1 MTPELESHL
10 KSLVNL
16 PSPPGVA
23 THIIEL
29 AQDPE
34 IEMSRVARAVGM
46 DPALTTK
53 VLRIANSAIYAQRR
67 RSDNL
72 RQALVVLGL
81 NATLT
86 LALSFTL
93 VRSLKGSAP
102 NALDYD
108 HYFRRALLAGT
119 AARSLGEAVG
129 QTLAEDLFLAGL
141 LQDIGMIALDR
152 GKPDLYRDTAAMQRD
167 HSQILPHERSRIGVD
182 HAEAGAW
189 LMRQWNLPERLWRAV
204 ESSHKLDTRRALT
217 PEEGFVRCVALS
229 GPVADTYLGPPG
241 ARAKALN
248 ELAQQ
253 AERIFGLR
261 RDAFGAVIERI
272 STLIP
277 EIEAVFETSIL
288 PEPEAIMEQ
297 ARELLM
303 VRNLHTLREV
313 NTLRVTADSLSARTM
328 ELEAETRRDPL
339 TGVFNRSFLEQY
351 LAREFDSAARQGWPL
366 SVAFCDLDHFK
377 KVNDSHGHQAGDR
390 ILQGTAR
397 VLKGNTRD
405 SDVVARYGGEEF
417 VLVLPNAD
425 AHTCQSVCERIV
437 ATLAGTR
444 HEAGDGPIAVTI
456 SIGFATQSP
465 DTPFES
471 AGALLKAADQAL
483 YTAKMQGRNRAVRH
497 DSAGSVPLVR
507 FR

>member
-29 AQDPE
+29 AQDPD
-34 IEMSRVARAVGM
+34 IEMSRVARAVGL

-53 VLRIANSAIYAQRR
+53 ILRIANSAIYAQRR
-67 RSDNL
+67 RSENL

-93 VRSLKGSAP
+93 VRSLRTGTP
-102 NALDYD
+102 IALDYD
-108 HYFRRALLAGT
+108 HYWRRALLAGT

-129 QTLAEDLFLAGL
+129 QTLSEELFLAGL
-141 LQDIGMIALDR
+141 LQDIGMIALER
-152 GKPDLYRDTAAMQRD
+152 SKPDLYQGTAEMQRV
-167 HSQILPHERSRIGVD
+167 HAQILPHERKRLGVD
-182 HAEAGAW
+182 HAEVGSW

-217 PEEGFVRCVALS
+217 PEDGFARCVALS
-229 GPVADTYLGPPG
+229 GPIADTFLGPAEAAP
-241 ARAKALN
+241 KALN

-253 AERIFGLR
+253 VERTFGLR
-261 RDAFGAVIERI
+261 REAFGALVERI
-272 STLIP
+272 GTLIP
-277 EIEAVFETSIL
+277 ETEAVFETSIL

-313 NTLRVTADSLSARTM
+313 NTLRVTADSLSARAM

-351 LAREFDSAARQGWPL
+351 LAREFDGAARQGWPL

-390 ILQGTAR
+390 ILQFTAR
-397 VLKGNTRD
+397 ILKGNTRD

-425 AHTCQSVCERIV
+425 MHTCQSVCERIV

-444 HEAGDGPIAVTI
+444 QDVGEGSIAVTI

-465 DTPFES
+465 ETPFES
-471 AGALLKAADQAL
+471 VEALLKAADQAL
-483 YTAKMQGRNRAVRH
+483 YTAKLQGRNRAVRY
-497 DSAGSVPLVR
+497 DAAGPVPLFR